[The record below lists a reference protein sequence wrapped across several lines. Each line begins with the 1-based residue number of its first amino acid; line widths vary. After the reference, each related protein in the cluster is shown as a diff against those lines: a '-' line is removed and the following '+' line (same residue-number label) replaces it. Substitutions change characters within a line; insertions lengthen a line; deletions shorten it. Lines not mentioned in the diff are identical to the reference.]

1 MATLRQTLAGVG
13 MAVVFGTAVTT
24 AQQGARGGEWA
35 RYGGDAGTTKYAPL
49 DQINT
54 QNVSRLRIA
63 WQRPAVDPSIRSR
76 VPDLTFSGNFRATPL
91 MIGGVLYTP
100 NGVGLVEALHP
111 GTGKTLWVQEPF
123 PEQGEAGFR
132 GTSSRGLVYW
142 ADGTDRRLFVVRGE
156 YLIALDPNTGRP
168 LAGFGDRGRINLR
181 TGLGP
186 RATGYSWTG
195 VPQVCRDVVIV
206 GVGIG
211 ASMSDRPTHKE
222 GVPGVVQAFDVRTGK
237 PRWRFNPIPRP
248 GQVGSETWENDS
260 WSYSGDAN
268 LWSLISADEEQG
280 LAYLPLTSPTSDMY
294 GGHRLGDNV
303 FANTLVCVRC
313 ATGERVWHY
322 QIVHHDLWDYD
333 LPTAPIL
340 ADITV
345 DGKPIKALV
354 QLTKQAFAYVFDRL
368 TGRPVWPIEE
378 RPAPASDVPG
388 ERTARTQP
396 VPTRPPAFDRQGV
409 TIDDLIDFTPEL
421 RAEATALLK
430 YYRVGPLFTPPSVRG
445 DGPNGRRGTIQ
456 LPGSVGG
463 ADWQSG
469 AFDPETG
476 ILYVQSITTPFTAD
490 IVKPDPKKSNLNY
503 VSGTRAWTPGPQ
515 GLPLLKPPYG
525 RITAIDLNKGEQL
538 WMTPNG
544 DGPRNHPLLKPLNLP
559 PLGNPGRSSPLVT
572 KTLVFLGEGDPV
584 MAALGS
590 RLLPEM
596 PPTLAPGYGGRKIRA
611 FNKATGATVWEM
623 ELPSGITGAPMTYM
637 FEGKQYILAA
647 IGNTIP
653 DGAGFVALSLP

>member
-1 MATLRQTLAGVG
+1 
-13 MAVVFGTAVTT
+13 
-24 AQQGARGGEWA
+24 
-35 RYGGDAGTTKYAPL
+35 
-49 DQINT
+49 
-54 QNVSRLRIA
+54 
-63 WQRPAVDPSIRSR
+63 
-76 VPDLTFSGNFRATPL
+76 
-91 MIGGVLYTP
+91 
-100 NGVGLVEALHP
+100 
-111 GTGKTLWVQEPF
+111 
-123 PEQGEAGFR
+123 
-132 GTSSRGLVYW
+132 
-142 ADGTDRRLFVVRGE
+142 
-156 YLIALDPNTGRP
+156 
-168 LAGFGDRGRINLR
+168 
-181 TGLGP
+181 
-186 RATGYSWTG
+186 
-195 VPQVCRDVVIV
+195 
-206 GVGIG
+206 
-211 ASMSDRPTHKE
+211 
-222 GVPGVVQAFDVRTGK
+222 VQAFDVRTGK
-237 PRWRFNPIPRP
+237 PRWKFNPIPRP
-248 GQVGSETWENDS
+248 GEVGNETWEGDS
-260 WSYSGDAN
+260 WAYSGDAN

-313 ATGERVWHY
+313 ATGERVWHF

-333 LPTAPIL
+333 LPAAPIL
-340 ADITV
+340 ADIRV
-345 DGKPIKALV
+345 DGKPIKAVV
-354 QLTKQAFAYVFDRL
+354 QVTKQAFAFVFDRL
-368 TGRPVWPIEE
+368 TGKPVWPIEE
-378 RPAPASDVPG
+378 RPVPASDVPG

-396 VPTRPPAFDRQGV
+396 FPTKPPPFDRQGV
-409 TIDDLIDFTPEL
+409 TVDDLIDFTPEL

-430 YYRVGPLFTPPSVRG
+430 YYRIGPVFTPPSVRG
-445 DGPNGRRGTIQ
+445 EGPNGRRGTIQ

-490 IVKPDPKKSNLNY
+490 IVKPEKASDLDY

-515 GLPLLKPPYG
+515 GLPLFKPPYG

-590 RLLPEM
+590 RLRPEM
-596 PPTLAPGYGGRKIRA
+596 PETIAPGWGGRKFRA
-611 FNKATGATVWEM
+611 FDKATGAIVWET

-637 FEGKQYILAA
+637 FEGKQYIVAA
-647 IGNTIP
+647 IGNREP
-653 DGAGFVALSLP
+653 QGAGFVALSLP